1 MLMEVRS
8 RRRTDVAPNE
18 DRAFMKGA
26 VATFFLGVCCW
37 AVLLILL

>member
-1 MLMEVRS
+1 MLSQVRS

-37 AVLLILL
+37 AVLLVLI

>member
-8 RRRTDVAPNE
+8 RRRTDLAPNE

-37 AVLLILL
+37 ALLLTLL